1 MDLFR
6 RFSLERLFRF
16 AGTHVFSI
24 LSKKHLGVFM
34 LTEEKKLFFKELLN
48 QRLDDLTA
56 EVNKPVSSITELND
70 KYYDLVDQAMVEADI
85 DFNFRLRERQGKL
98 IDKIKAALERLEH
111 GLYGICEEC
120 EDEIGEKRLEARP
133 VTTLCINCKKKQEA
147 DEKLRGL

>member
-1 MDLFR
+1 
-6 RFSLERLFRF
+6 
-16 AGTHVFSI
+16 
-24 LSKKHLGVFM
+24 M